1 MLAIALIKE
10 NYALATIEDS
20 IWGSYSYLFGVF
32 LNGKINKTT
41 LGNIWYPCKIIIS
54 QGGWTFSEE
63 PSNKIGTPNQRLT
76 IFATDK

>member
-41 LGNIWYPCKIIIS
+41 LGNI
-54 QGGWTFSEE
+54 
-63 PSNKIGTPNQRLT
+63 
-76 IFATDK
+76 